1 MITYKNYIQ
10 DINEALK
17 LKHLTHIED
26 TIITLG
32 VQGAKES
39 IELMQNT
46 ILQLSG
52 HSNDDSFT
60 QLKQDGAPAIIAGI
74 DPGNKRFFVSTKSLF
89 NKTPKINYTNED
101 IDKNH
106 GRSAGL
112 AKKLKEALQYLPKA
126 YPSKGIF
133 QCDFMFSKSEVKK
146 ETIDGQKYIIFTP
159 NTITY
164 AIPVGTPLAN
174 KILKKQIGVALHT
187 EYKGNSILE
196 MSAEALSSIDR
207 FKETKDV
214 YVMGTTLEE
223 QHILFTPSE
232 ADELNKSLD
241 ILKSDLKK
249 FKKSDV
255 QKLQEFNIEIQAFLN
270 SVVKDGRTVSDNSI
284 AEFIN
289 YLSTKERHFAS
300 KLKSEKGRLKN
311 QEKFETLKK
320 EVRKMGGTLYYMIL
334 WNKNVSFIK
343 EKMIKKVSELS
354 SMHTFI
360 KKDNNFVVTAPEG
373 LVAVDRIKGNMI
385 KLVDRLEF
393 SRNNFLI
400 SNF

>member
-1 MITYKNYIQ
+1 MITYKKYLE

-17 LKHLTHIED
+17 LRHLTHIED

-32 VQGAKES
+32 VQGAKDS

-52 HSNDDSFT
+52 NSNDDSFV
-60 QLKQDGAPAIIAGI
+60 QLKADGSPAIIAGI
-74 DPGNKRFFVSTKSLF
+74 DPGNGRFFVGTKSIF
-89 NKTPKINYTNED
+89 NKTPKINYSNED

-106 GRSAGL
+106 GHSKGL
-112 AKKLKEALQYLPKA
+112 SKKLKEALMYLPKA

-133 QCDFMFSKSEVKK
+133 QCDFMFSKSEIKK
-146 ETIDGQKYIIFTP
+146 ENINKQKYITFTP

-164 AIPVGTPLAN
+164 AVPLESPLAK
-174 KILKKQIGVALHT
+174 KIQKKQIGVALHT
-187 EYKGNSILE
+187 EYKGSSILE
-196 MSAEALSSIDR
+196 MSAEALPSIER

-223 QHILFTPSE
+223 QHILFTPQE
-232 ADELNKSLD
+232 AQELNKALD
-241 ILKSDLKK
+241 ELKAELKK
-249 FKKSDV
+249 FKESDV
-255 QKLQEFNIEIQAFLN
+255 KKLQEFSIEIQAFLS
-270 SVVKDGRTVSDNSI
+270 SVVKDGRKVQDNSV
-284 AEFIN
+284 AEFMN
-289 YLSTKERHFAS
+289 YLSNKERHQAS
-300 KLKSEKGRLKN
+300 KYKTEKGRLKN
-311 QEKFETLKK
+311 KEKFDALKK
-320 EVRKMGGTLYYMIL
+320 EVRKMAGTLYYMLL
-334 WNKNVSFIK
+334 WNKNVAFIK

-354 SMHTFI
+354 SLHTFV
-360 KKDNNFVVTAPEG
+360 KKGNNFEVVAPEG